1 LLAELGIG
9 SLFAGDFE
17 GDLRGLGGY
26 SSSIEAEEG
35 EEGGLVSSASG
46 GASGSGSDSDSDGE
60 SSSSV
65 SSPKGTGG
73 AP

>member
-1 LLAELGIG
+1 MLAELGRG
-9 SLFAGDFE
+9 FFFAGDFE

-26 SSSIEAEEG
+26 SSSIEAEE
-35 EEGGLVSSASG
+35 EGDEGRLVSST
-46 GASGSGSDSDSDGE
+46 SGSASASASE
-60 SSSSV
+60 EEPSSSV